1 MVCLYRVSL
10 SSVFIECLYGVPS
23 SMARFARREGLCLY
37 GVILI
42 RKKRTYKKITSIY
55 KTVTS
60 STCFPNN
67 PKIRNL

>member
-1 MVCLYRVSL
+1 MVVSL
-10 SSVFIECLYGVPS
+10 SSVFIECLYRVSS
-23 SMARFARREGLCLY
+23 SMARFARRKGLCLY

-60 STCFPNN
+60 SICFQTN
-67 PKIRNL
+67 PKIPNL